1 MHSLTRTYL
10 APARGMRQRFSMPL
24 IFGESRDVAFVSDT
38 TTQSI
43 QFVTT
48 TGQFPSHERHSSLRN
63 FGIMRSGPLID
74 IGIREIPELGWKTYR
89 RDNNRALTNRA
100 LTNRA
105 LTNRALTNRPPSP
118 QIRFPRKIHP
128 QALRRRMP
136 PGSCVI
142 LIWRGSE
149 VGCGRI
155 G

>member
-100 LTNRA
+100 LTNR
-105 LTNRALTNRPPSP
+105 PPSP